1 MKILAISDHFVRKEH
16 LEECFSKYPEYEL
29 KVVYFGSESR
39 VEMRD
44 IFHLLEKNG
53 PDAYPVPEEVYK
65 EIEDA
70 DVLMTHICP
79 VPAKLIEKGKKLR
92 AILVNRGGLENIDVE
107 TATKHNIPVF
117 NNPAH
122 NANAVAEFTVGLIIS
137 EMRNIARSHHALLS
151 GQWIENY
158 ANSGRVW
165 ELRGKK
171 IGIIGFSSIG
181 RKVAEYLSVF
191 GCKILVNDIFIN
203 HEDEILSRLNIEVV
217 DLPTLM
223 EQSDVVTLHARSESV
238 IVTEEMFNLMKPT
251 AFFINT
257 ARAHMVDYKALY
269 KVLAAKK
276 IMGAAIEV
284 HPVEPLPENYPFLK
298 LDNVTLTSHRG
309 GDTVNSYSDSP
320 EMLVN
325 DYALYL
331 NGQRPRFFVNR
342 ELGFG
347 K

>member
-1 MKILAISDHFVRKEH
+1 
-16 LEECFSKYPEYEL
+16 
-29 KVVYFGSESR
+29 
-39 VEMRD
+39 
-44 IFHLLEKNG
+44 
-53 PDAYPVPEEVYK
+53 
-65 EIEDA
+65 
-70 DVLMTHICP
+70 MTHVCP
-79 VPAKLIEKGKKLR
+79 VPGKLIEKGKKLR

-107 TATKHNIPVF
+107 TATKLNIPVF

-137 EMRNIARSHHALLS
+137 ETRNIARSHNALLN
-151 GQWIENY
+151 GEWIENY

-181 RKVAEYLSVF
+181 RLVAKYLSVF

-203 HEDEILSRLNIEVV
+203 KEDELLKSLNIDVV

-223 EQSDVVTLHARSESV
+223 KESDIITLHARSESV
-238 IVTEEMFNLMKPT
+238 IVTEEMLNLMKPT
-251 AFFINT
+251 AFFVNT
-257 ARAHMVDYKALY
+257 ARAHMVDYNALY
-269 KVLAAKK
+269 KVLKDKK

-284 HPVEPLPENYPFLK
+284 HPCEPLPKDYPFLK

-320 EMLVN
+320 EMLVK

-331 NGQRPRFFVNR
+331 KGERPRFYVNR